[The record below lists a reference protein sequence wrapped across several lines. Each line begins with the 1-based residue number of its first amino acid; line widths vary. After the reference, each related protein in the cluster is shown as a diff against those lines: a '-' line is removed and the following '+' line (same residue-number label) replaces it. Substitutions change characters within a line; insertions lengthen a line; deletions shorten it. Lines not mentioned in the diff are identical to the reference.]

1 MAKPKIYV
9 TRQIF
14 DEAVDRLKQ
23 ATEMK
28 YWDSDMPP
36 SRETLLREVQGIDG
50 LFCLLTEKIDAEV
63 FDAAPNLRVVS
74 NMAVGFDN
82 IDIAE
87 ATKRGIPVGN
97 TPGVLTETTADFAF
111 ALLMAAGRRV
121 SEGDRYT
128 RAGKW
133 KTWGPKVLLG
143 QDIHGSTLGI
153 IGFGRIGIEMAKR
166 ARGFGMKLAYYDIF
180 RNEAAEKEY
189 DATYCTDLKDMLGQS
204 DFVSVHV
211 NLTPETRHLIN
222 SDTLGAM
229 KSTAVLVN
237 TSRGPVVDQTALYH
251 ALKDGTIAAA
261 GLDVTEVEPISM
273 DDPLLTLENVI
284 VAPHIASG
292 SVVTRTKM
300 SLMAVD
306 NLMAGLNGE
315 PLPNTPNPEA
325 RDVRTKMG

>member
-14 DEAVDRLKQ
+14 DEAVDRLRE
-23 ATEMK
+23 ATDMK
-28 YWDSDMPP
+28 YWDSEMPP
-36 SRETLLREVQGIDG
+36 PRDELLREVQDIDG
-50 LFCLLTEKIDAEV
+50 LFCLLTEKIDAEL
-63 FDAAPNLRVVS
+63 FDAAPNLKVVS

-82 IDIAE
+82 IDVAE

-128 RAGKW
+128 RAGNW
-133 KTWGPKVLLG
+133 KTWGPMVLLG

-153 IGFGRIGIEMAKR
+153 IGFGRIGVEMAKR
-166 ARGFGMKLAYYDIF
+166 AKGFGMNIVYYDVI
-180 RNEAAEKEY
+180 RNEEREKEY
-189 DATYCTDLKDMLGQS
+189 GATYCSDVKELLAQS
-204 DFVSVHV
+204 DFVSIHV

-222 SDTLGAM
+222 ADTLSGM

-284 VAPHIASG
+284 IAPHIASG

-306 NLMAGLNGE
+306 NLLAGLNGE
-315 PLPNTPNPEA
+315 QLPNTPNPE
-325 RDVRTKMG
+325 VRG

>member
-14 DEAVDRLKQ
+14 DEAVDRLRE
-23 ATEMK
+23 ATDMK
-28 YWDSDMPP
+28 YWDSEMPP
-36 SRETLLREVQGIDG
+36 SRDELLREVQDIDG
-50 LFCLLTEKIDAEV
+50 LFCLLTEKIDAEL

-82 IDIAE
+82 IDVAE

-128 RAGKW
+128 RAGNW
-133 KTWGPKVLLG
+133 KTWGPMVLLG

-153 IGFGRIGIEMAKR
+153 IGFGRIGVEMAKR
-166 ARGFGMKLAYYDIF
+166 AKGFGMNIVYYDVI
-180 RNEAAEKEY
+180 RNEEREKEY
-189 DATYCTDLKDMLGQS
+189 GATYCSDVKELLAQS
-204 DFVSVHV
+204 DFVSIHV

-222 SDTLGAM
+222 AETLSGM

-251 ALKDGTIAAA
+251 ALKDGTIGAA

-284 VAPHIASG
+284 IAPHIASG

-315 PLPNTPNPEA
+315 PLPNTPNPEV
-325 RDVRTKMG
+325 RD

>member
-14 DEAVDRLKQ
+14 DEAVERLRE
-23 ATEMK
+23 ATDMK
-28 YWDSDMPP
+28 YWDSEMPP
-36 SRETLLREVQGIDG
+36 PRDVLLREVQDIDG
-50 LFCLLTEKIDAEV
+50 LFCLLTEKIDAEL

-82 IDIAE
+82 IDVAE

-128 RAGKW
+128 RAGNW
-133 KTWGPKVLLG
+133 KTWGPMVLLG

-153 IGFGRIGIEMAKR
+153 IGFGRIGVEMAKR
-166 ARGFGMKLAYYDIF
+166 AKGFGMNIVYYDVI
-180 RNEAAEKEY
+180 RNEEREKEY
-189 DATYCTDLKDMLGQS
+189 GATYCSDVKELLAQS
-204 DFVSVHV
+204 DFVSIHV

-222 SDTLGAM
+222 ADTLSGM

-251 ALKDGTIAAA
+251 ALKDGTIGAA

-284 VAPHIASG
+284 IAPHIASG

-315 PLPNTPNPEA
+315 PLPNTPNPE
-325 RDVRTKMG
+325 VRGAKA

>member
-14 DEAVDRLKQ
+14 DEAVDRLRE
-23 ATEMK
+23 ATDMK
-28 YWDSDMPP
+28 YWDSEMPP
-36 SRETLLREVQGIDG
+36 SRDELLREVQDIDG
-50 LFCLLTEKIDAEV
+50 LFCLLTEKIDAEL
-63 FDAAPNLRVVS
+63 FDAAPNLKVVS

-82 IDIAE
+82 IDVAE

-128 RAGKW
+128 RAGNW
-133 KTWGPKVLLG
+133 KTWGPMVLLG

-153 IGFGRIGIEMAKR
+153 IGFGRIGVEMAKR
-166 ARGFGMKLAYYDIF
+166 AKGFGMNIVYYDVI
-180 RNEAAEKEY
+180 RNEEREREY
-189 DATYCTDLKDMLGQS
+189 GATYCSDVKELLAQS
-204 DFVSVHV
+204 DFVSIHV

-222 SDTLGAM
+222 ADTLSGM

-284 VAPHIASG
+284 IAPHIASG

-306 NLMAGLNGE
+306 NLLAGLNGE
-315 PLPNTPNPEA
+315 PLPNTPNPEV
-325 RDVRTKMG
+325 RD

>member
-14 DEAVDRLKQ
+14 DEAVDRLRE
-23 ATEMK
+23 ATDMK
-28 YWDSDMPP
+28 YWDSEMPP
-36 SRETLLREVQGIDG
+36 SRDELLREVQDIDG
-50 LFCLLTEKIDAEV
+50 LFCLLTEKIDAEL

-82 IDIAE
+82 IDVVE

-128 RAGKW
+128 RAGNW
-133 KTWGPKVLLG
+133 KTWGPMVLLG

-153 IGFGRIGIEMAKR
+153 IGFGRIGVEMAKR
-166 ARGFGMKLAYYDIF
+166 AKGFGMNIVYYDVI
-180 RNEAAEKEY
+180 RNEEREKEY
-189 DATYCTDLKDMLGQS
+189 GATYCSDVSELLAQS
-204 DFVSVHV
+204 DFVSIHV

-222 SDTLGAM
+222 ADTLSGM

-251 ALKDGTIAAA
+251 ALKDGTIGAA

-284 VAPHIASG
+284 IAPHIASG

-315 PLPNTPNPEA
+315 PLPNTPNPE
-325 RDVRTKMG
+325 VRGSKA

>member
-14 DEAVDRLKQ
+14 DEAVDRLKE
-23 ATEMK
+23 ATDMK
-28 YWDSDMPP
+28 YWDSEMPP
-36 SRETLLREVQGIDG
+36 PRDVLLREVQDIDG
-50 LFCLLTEKIDAEV
+50 LYCLLTEKIDAEL

-74 NMAVGFDN
+74 SMAVGFDN
-82 IDIAE
+82 IDVAE

-128 RAGKW
+128 RAGNW
-133 KTWGPKVLLG
+133 KTWGPMVLLG

-153 IGFGRIGIEMAKR
+153 IGFGRIGVEMAKR
-166 ARGFGMKLAYYDIF
+166 AKGFGMNIVYYDVI
-180 RNEAAEKEY
+180 RNEEREKEY
-189 DATYCTDLKDMLGQS
+189 GATYCSDVKELLAQS
-204 DFVSVHV
+204 DFVSIHV

-222 SDTLGAM
+222 ADTLSGM

-251 ALKDGTIAAA
+251 ALKDGTIGAA

-284 VAPHIASG
+284 IAPHIASG

-306 NLMAGLNGE
+306 NLLAGLNGE
-315 PLPNTPNPEA
+315 PLPNTPNPEVRGA
-325 RDVRTKMG
+325 RA

>member
-14 DEAVDRLKQ
+14 DEAVDRLKD
-23 ATEMK
+23 ATDMK
-28 YWDSDMPP
+28 YWDSEMPP
-36 SRETLLREVQGIDG
+36 PRDVLLREVQDIDG
-50 LFCLLTEKIDAEV
+50 LYCLLTEKIDAEL

-74 NMAVGFDN
+74 SMAVGFDN
-82 IDIAE
+82 IDVVE

-128 RAGKW
+128 RAGNW
-133 KTWGPKVLLG
+133 KTWGPMVLLG

-153 IGFGRIGIEMAKR
+153 IGFGRIGVEMAKR
-166 ARGFGMKLAYYDIF
+166 AKGFGMNIVYYDVI
-180 RNEAAEKEY
+180 RNEEREKEY
-189 DATYCTDLKDMLGQS
+189 GATYCTDVKELLAQS
-204 DFVSVHV
+204 DFVSIHV

-222 SDTLGAM
+222 SDTLSGM

-251 ALKDGTIAAA
+251 ALKDGTIGAA

-284 VAPHIASG
+284 IAPHIASG

-306 NLMAGLNGE
+306 NLLAGLNGE
-315 PLPNTPNPEA
+315 PLPNTPNPE
-325 RDVRTKMG
+325 VRGAKA

>member
-14 DEAVDRLKQ
+14 DEAVDRLKE
-23 ATEMK
+23 ATDMK
-28 YWDSDMPP
+28 YWDSEMPP
-36 SRETLLREVQGIDG
+36 PRDVLLREVQDIDG
-50 LFCLLTEKIDAEV
+50 LYCLLTEKIDAEL

-74 NMAVGFDN
+74 SMAVGFDN
-82 IDIAE
+82 IDVAE

-128 RAGKW
+128 RAGNW
-133 KTWGPKVLLG
+133 KTWGPMVLLG

-153 IGFGRIGIEMAKR
+153 IGFGRIGVEMAKR
-166 ARGFGMKLAYYDIF
+166 AKGFGMNIVYYDVI
-180 RNEAAEKEY
+180 RNEEREKEY
-189 DATYCTDLKDMLGQS
+189 GATYCSDVKDLLAQS
-204 DFVSVHV
+204 DFVSIHV

-222 SDTLGAM
+222 ADTLSGM

-251 ALKDGTIAAA
+251 ALKDGTIGAA

-284 VAPHIASG
+284 IAPHIASG

-306 NLMAGLNGE
+306 NLLAGLNGE
-315 PLPNTPNPEA
+315 PLPNTPNPEVRGA
-325 RDVRTKMG
+325 RA

>member
-14 DEAVDRLKQ
+14 DEAVDRLRE
-23 ATEMK
+23 ATDMK
-28 YWDSDMPP
+28 YWDSEMPP
-36 SRETLLREVQGIDG
+36 PRDELLREVQDIDG
-50 LFCLLTEKIDAEV
+50 LFCLLTEKIDAEL
-63 FDAAPNLRVVS
+63 FDAAPNLKVVS

-82 IDIAE
+82 IDVAE

-128 RAGKW
+128 RAGNW
-133 KTWGPKVLLG
+133 KTWGPMVLLG

-153 IGFGRIGIEMAKR
+153 IGFGRIGVEMAKR
-166 ARGFGMKLAYYDIF
+166 AKGFGMNIVYYDVI
-180 RNEAAEKEY
+180 RNEEREREY
-189 DATYCTDLKDMLGQS
+189 EATYCSDVKELLAQS
-204 DFVSVHV
+204 DFVSIHV

-222 SDTLGAM
+222 ADTLSGM

-284 VAPHIASG
+284 IAPHIASG

-306 NLMAGLNGE
+306 NLLAGLNGE
-315 PLPNTPNPEA
+315 PLPNTPNPE
-325 RDVRTKMG
+325 VRG

>member
-1 MAKPKIYV
+1 
-9 TRQIF
+9 
-14 DEAVDRLKQ
+14 
-23 ATEMK
+23 
-28 YWDSDMPP
+28 
-36 SRETLLREVQGIDG
+36 
-50 LFCLLTEKIDAEV
+50 
-63 FDAAPNLRVVS
+63 
-74 NMAVGFDN
+74 
-82 IDIAE
+82 
-87 ATKRGIPVGN
+87 
-97 TPGVLTETTADFAF
+97 
-111 ALLMAAGRRV
+111 
-121 SEGDRYT
+121 
-128 RAGKW
+128 
-133 KTWGPKVLLG
+133 
-143 QDIHGSTLGI
+143 
-153 IGFGRIGIEMAKR
+153 
-166 ARGFGMKLAYYDIF
+166 MKLAYYDIF

-284 VAPHIASG
+284 IAPHIASG

-325 RDVRTKMG
+325 RDVRAKMG

>member
-14 DEAVDRLKQ
+14 DEAVDRLRE
-23 ATEMK
+23 ATDMK
-28 YWDSDMPP
+28 YWDSEMPP
-36 SRETLLREVQGIDG
+36 SRDELLREVQDIDG
-50 LFCLLTEKIDAEV
+50 LFCLLTEKIDAEL

-82 IDIAE
+82 IDVAE

-128 RAGKW
+128 RAGNW
-133 KTWGPKVLLG
+133 KTWGPMVLLG

-153 IGFGRIGIEMAKR
+153 IGFGRIGVEMAKR
-166 ARGFGMKLAYYDIF
+166 AKGFGMNIVYYDVI
-180 RNEAAEKEY
+180 RNEEREKEY
-189 DATYCTDLKDMLGQS
+189 GATYCSDVKELLAQS
-204 DFVSVHV
+204 DFVSIHV

-222 SDTLGAM
+222 ADTLSGM

-251 ALKDGTIAAA
+251 ALKDGTIGAA

-284 VAPHIASG
+284 IAPHIASG

-315 PLPNTPNPEA
+315 PLPNTPNPEVRGA
-325 RDVRTKMG
+325 RT

>member
-14 DEAVDRLKQ
+14 DEAVDRLKE
-23 ATEMK
+23 ATDMK
-28 YWDSDMPP
+28 YWDSEMPP
-36 SRETLLREVQGIDG
+36 PRDVLLREVQDIDG
-50 LFCLLTEKIDAEV
+50 LYCLLTEKIDAEL

-74 NMAVGFDN
+74 SMAVGFDN
-82 IDIAE
+82 IDVAE

-128 RAGKW
+128 RAGNW
-133 KTWGPKVLLG
+133 KTWGPMVLLG

-153 IGFGRIGIEMAKR
+153 IGFGRIGVEMAKR
-166 ARGFGMKLAYYDIF
+166 AKGFGMNIVYYDVI
-180 RNEAAEKEY
+180 RNEEREKEY
-189 DATYCTDLKDMLGQS
+189 GATYCSDVKDLLAQS
-204 DFVSVHV
+204 DFVSIHV

-222 SDTLGAM
+222 ADTLSGM

-251 ALKDGTIAAA
+251 ALKDGTIGAA

-284 VAPHIASG
+284 IAPHIASG

-315 PLPNTPNPEA
+315 PLPNTPNPE
-325 RDVRTKMG
+325 VRGAKA

>member
-14 DEAVDRLKQ
+14 DEAVDRLRE
-23 ATEMK
+23 ATDMK
-28 YWDSDMPP
+28 YWDSEMPP
-36 SRETLLREVQGIDG
+36 PRDELLREVQDIDG
-50 LFCLLTEKIDAEV
+50 LFCLLTEKIDAEL
-63 FDAAPNLRVVS
+63 FDAAPNLKVVS

-82 IDIAE
+82 IDVAE

-128 RAGKW
+128 RAGNW
-133 KTWGPKVLLG
+133 KTWGPMVLLG

-153 IGFGRIGIEMAKR
+153 IGFGRIGVEMAKR
-166 ARGFGMKLAYYDIF
+166 AKGFGMNIVYYDVI
-180 RNEAAEKEY
+180 RNEEREKEY
-189 DATYCTDLKDMLGQS
+189 GATYCSDVKELLAQS
-204 DFVSVHV
+204 DFVSIHV

-222 SDTLGAM
+222 ADTLSGM

-284 VAPHIASG
+284 IAPHIASG

-306 NLMAGLNGE
+306 NLLAGLNGE
-315 PLPNTPNPEA
+315 PLPNTPNPE
-325 RDVRTKMG
+325 VRG

>member
-1 MAKPKIYV
+1 
-9 TRQIF
+9 
-14 DEAVDRLKQ
+14 
-23 ATEMK
+23 
-28 YWDSDMPP
+28 
-36 SRETLLREVQGIDG
+36 
-50 LFCLLTEKIDAEV
+50 
-63 FDAAPNLRVVS
+63 
-74 NMAVGFDN
+74 MAVGFDN
-82 IDIAE
+82 IDVVE

-128 RAGKW
+128 RAGNW
-133 KTWGPKVLLG
+133 KTWGPMVLLG

-153 IGFGRIGIEMAKR
+153 IGFGRIGVEMAKR
-166 ARGFGMKLAYYDIF
+166 AKGFGMNIVYYDVI
-180 RNEAAEKEY
+180 RNEEREKEY
-189 DATYCTDLKDMLGQS
+189 GVTYCADVMELLAQS
-204 DFVSVHV
+204 DFVSIHV

-222 SDTLGAM
+222 ADTLSGM

-237 TSRGPVVDQTALYH
+237 TSRGPVVNQTALYH
-251 ALKDGTIAAA
+251 ALKDGTIGAA

-284 VAPHIASG
+284 IAPHIASG

-306 NLMAGLNGE
+306 NLLAGLNGE
-315 PLPNTPNPEA
+315 PLPNTPNPEVRGA
-325 RDVRTKMG
+325 RA

>member
-14 DEAVDRLKQ
+14 DQAVDRLRE
-23 ATEMK
+23 ATDMK
-28 YWDSDMPP
+28 YWDSEMPP
-36 SRETLLREVQGIDG
+36 SRDELLREVQDIDG
-50 LFCLLTEKIDAEV
+50 LFCLLTEKIDAEL

-82 IDIAE
+82 IDVAE

-128 RAGKW
+128 RAGNW
-133 KTWGPKVLLG
+133 KTWGPMVLLG

-153 IGFGRIGIEMAKR
+153 IGFGRIGVEMAKR
-166 ARGFGMKLAYYDIF
+166 AKGFGMNIVYYDVI
-180 RNEAAEKEY
+180 RNEEREKEY
-189 DATYCTDLKDMLGQS
+189 GATYCSDVKELLAQS
-204 DFVSVHV
+204 DFVSIHV

-222 SDTLGAM
+222 AETLSGM

-251 ALKDGTIAAA
+251 ALKDGTIGAA

-284 VAPHIASG
+284 IAPHIASG

-315 PLPNTPNPEA
+315 PLPNTPNPEVRGA
-325 RDVRTKMG
+325 RT

>member
-14 DEAVDRLKQ
+14 DEAVDRLRE
-23 ATEMK
+23 ATDMK
-28 YWDSDMPP
+28 YWDSEMPP
-36 SRETLLREVQGIDG
+36 PRDVLLREVQDIDG
-50 LFCLLTEKIDAEV
+50 LYCLLTEKIDAEL

-74 NMAVGFDN
+74 SMAVGFDN
-82 IDIAE
+82 IDVVE

-128 RAGKW
+128 RAGNW
-133 KTWGPKVLLG
+133 KTWGPMVLLG

-153 IGFGRIGIEMAKR
+153 IGFGRIGVEMAKR
-166 ARGFGMKLAYYDIF
+166 AKGFGMNIVYYDVI
-180 RNEAAEKEY
+180 RNEEREKEY
-189 DATYCTDLKDMLGQS
+189 GATYCSGVKDLLAQS
-204 DFVSVHV
+204 DFVSIHV

-222 SDTLGAM
+222 ADTLSGM

-237 TSRGPVVDQTALYH
+237 TSRGPVVDQTALYY
-251 ALKDGTIAAA
+251 ALKDGTIGAA
-261 GLDVTEVEPISM
+261 GLDVTEVEPILM

-284 VAPHIASG
+284 IAPHIASG

-306 NLMAGLNGE
+306 NLLAGLNGE
-315 PLPNTPNPEA
+315 PLPNTPNPE
-325 RDVRTKMG
+325 VRGAKA

>member
-14 DEAVDRLKQ
+14 DEAVDRLKE
-23 ATEMK
+23 ATDMK
-28 YWDSDMPP
+28 YWDSEMPP
-36 SRETLLREVQGIDG
+36 PRDVLLREVQDIDG
-50 LFCLLTEKIDAEV
+50 LYCLLTEKIDAEL

-74 NMAVGFDN
+74 SMAVGFDN
-82 IDIAE
+82 IDVAE

-128 RAGKW
+128 RAGNW
-133 KTWGPKVLLG
+133 KTWGPMVLLG
-143 QDIHGSTLGI
+143 RDIHGSTLGI
-153 IGFGRIGIEMAKR
+153 IGFGRIGVEMAKR
-166 ARGFGMKLAYYDIF
+166 AKGFGMNIVYYDVI
-180 RNEAAEKEY
+180 RNEEREKEY
-189 DATYCTDLKDMLGQS
+189 GATYCSDVKELLAQS
-204 DFVSVHV
+204 DFVSIHV

-222 SDTLGAM
+222 ADTLSGM

-251 ALKDGTIAAA
+251 ALKDGTIGAA

-284 VAPHIASG
+284 IAPHIASG

-306 NLMAGLNGE
+306 NLLAGLNGE
-315 PLPNTPNPEA
+315 PLPNTPNPEVRDA
-325 RDVRTKMG
+325 RA

>member
-14 DEAVDRLKQ
+14 DEAVDRLRE
-23 ATEMK
+23 ATDMK
-28 YWDSDMPP
+28 YWDSEMPP
-36 SRETLLREVQGIDG
+36 PRDELLREVQDIDG
-50 LFCLLTEKIDAEV
+50 LFCLLTEKIDAEL
-63 FDAAPNLRVVS
+63 FDAAPNLKVVS

-82 IDIAE
+82 IDVAE

-128 RAGKW
+128 RAGNW
-133 KTWGPKVLLG
+133 KTWGPMVLLG

-153 IGFGRIGIEMAKR
+153 IGFGRIGVEMAKR
-166 ARGFGMKLAYYDIF
+166 AKGFGMNIVYYDVI
-180 RNEAAEKEY
+180 RNEEREREY
-189 DATYCTDLKDMLGQS
+189 GATYCSDVKELLAQS
-204 DFVSVHV
+204 DFVSIHV

-222 SDTLGAM
+222 ADTLSGM

-284 VAPHIASG
+284 IAPHIASG

-306 NLMAGLNGE
+306 NLLAGLNGE
-315 PLPNTPNPEA
+315 QLPNTPNPE
-325 RDVRTKMG
+325 VRG

>member
-14 DEAVDRLKQ
+14 DEAVDRLRE
-23 ATEMK
+23 ATDMK
-28 YWDSDMPP
+28 YWDSEMPP
-36 SRETLLREVQGIDG
+36 PRDVLLREVQDIDG
-50 LFCLLTEKIDAEV
+50 LFCLLTEKIDAEL

-82 IDIAE
+82 IDVAE

-128 RAGKW
+128 RAGNW
-133 KTWGPKVLLG
+133 KTWGPMVLLG

-153 IGFGRIGIEMAKR
+153 IGFGRIGVEMAKR
-166 ARGFGMKLAYYDIF
+166 AKGFGMNIVYYDVI
-180 RNEAAEKEY
+180 RNEEREKEY
-189 DATYCTDLKDMLGQS
+189 GATYCTDVKELLAQS
-204 DFVSVHV
+204 DFVSIHV

-222 SDTLGAM
+222 SDTLSGM

-251 ALKDGTIAAA
+251 ALKDGTIGAA

-284 VAPHIASG
+284 IAPHIASG

-315 PLPNTPNPEA
+315 PLPNTPNPE
-325 RDVRTKMG
+325 VRGAKA

>member
-14 DEAVDRLKQ
+14 DEAVDRLKE
-23 ATEMK
+23 ATDMK
-28 YWDSDMPP
+28 YWDSEMPP
-36 SRETLLREVQGIDG
+36 PRDVLLREVQDIDG
-50 LFCLLTEKIDAEV
+50 LYCLLTEKIDAEL

-74 NMAVGFDN
+74 SMAVGFDN
-82 IDIAE
+82 IDVAE
-87 ATKRGIPVGN
+87 ATRRGIPVGN

-128 RAGKW
+128 RAGNW
-133 KTWGPKVLLG
+133 KTWGPMVLLG

-153 IGFGRIGIEMAKR
+153 IGFGRIGVEMAKR
-166 ARGFGMKLAYYDIF
+166 AKGFGMNIVYYDVI
-180 RNEAAEKEY
+180 RNEEREKEY
-189 DATYCTDLKDMLGQS
+189 GATYCADVKELLAQS
-204 DFVSVHV
+204 DFVSIHV

-222 SDTLGAM
+222 SDTLSGM

-251 ALKDGTIAAA
+251 ALKDGTIGAA

-284 VAPHIASG
+284 IAPHIASG

-306 NLMAGLNGE
+306 NLLAGLNGE
-315 PLPNTPNPEA
+315 PLPNTPNPEVRGA
-325 RDVRTKMG
+325 RA

>member
-14 DEAVDRLKQ
+14 DEAVDRLRE
-23 ATEMK
+23 ATDMK
-28 YWDSDMPP
+28 YWDSEMPP
-36 SRETLLREVQGIDG
+36 PRDELLREVQDIDG
-50 LFCLLTEKIDAEV
+50 LFCLLTEKIDAEL
-63 FDAAPNLRVVS
+63 FDAAPNLKVVS

-82 IDIAE
+82 IDVAE

-128 RAGKW
+128 RAGNW
-133 KTWGPKVLLG
+133 KTWGPMVLLG

-153 IGFGRIGIEMAKR
+153 IGFGRIGVEMAKR
-166 ARGFGMKLAYYDIF
+166 AKGFGMNIVYYDVI
-180 RNEAAEKEY
+180 RNEEREKEY
-189 DATYCTDLKDMLGQS
+189 GATYCSDVKELLAQS
-204 DFVSVHV
+204 DFVSIHV

-222 SDTLGAM
+222 ADTLSGM

-273 DDPLLTLENVI
+273 EDPLLTLENVI
-284 VAPHIASG
+284 IAPHIASG

-306 NLMAGLNGE
+306 NLLAGLNGE
-315 PLPNTPNPEA
+315 PLPNTPNPE
-325 RDVRTKMG
+325 VRG

>member
-14 DEAVDRLKQ
+14 DEAVDRLRE
-23 ATEMK
+23 ATDMN
-28 YWDSDMPP
+28 YWDSEMPP
-36 SRETLLREVQGIDG
+36 SRDELLREVQDIDG
-50 LFCLLTEKIDAEV
+50 LFCLLTEKIDAEL

-82 IDIAE
+82 IDVAE

-128 RAGKW
+128 RAGNW
-133 KTWGPKVLLG
+133 KTWGPMVLLG

-153 IGFGRIGIEMAKR
+153 IGFGRIGVEMAKR
-166 ARGFGMKLAYYDIF
+166 AKGFGMNIVYYDVI
-180 RNEAAEKEY
+180 RNEEREKEY
-189 DATYCTDLKDMLGQS
+189 GATYCSDVKELLAQS
-204 DFVSVHV
+204 DFVSIHV

-222 SDTLGAM
+222 AETLSGM

-251 ALKDGTIAAA
+251 ALKDGTIGAA

-284 VAPHIASG
+284 IAPHIASG

-315 PLPNTPNPEA
+315 PLPNTPNPE
-325 RDVRTKMG
+325 VRGSKA

>member
-14 DEAVDRLKQ
+14 DEAVDRLRE
-23 ATEMK
+23 ATDMK
-28 YWDSDMPP
+28 YWDSEMPP
-36 SRETLLREVQGIDG
+36 SREELLREVQDIDG
-50 LFCLLTEKIDAEV
+50 LFCLLTEKIDAEL

-82 IDIAE
+82 IDVAE

-128 RAGKW
+128 RAGNW
-133 KTWGPKVLLG
+133 KTWGPMVLLG

-153 IGFGRIGIEMAKR
+153 IGFGRIGVEMAKR
-166 ARGFGMKLAYYDIF
+166 AKGFGMNIVYYDVI
-180 RNEAAEKEY
+180 RNEEREKEY
-189 DATYCTDLKDMLGQS
+189 GATYCSDVKELLAQS
-204 DFVSVHV
+204 DFVSIHV

-222 SDTLGAM
+222 ADTLAGM

-251 ALKDGTIAAA
+251 ALKDGTIGAA

-284 VAPHIASG
+284 IAPHIASG

-315 PLPNTPNPEA
+315 PLPNTPNPE
-325 RDVRTKMG
+325 VRGAKA

>member
-14 DEAVDRLKQ
+14 DEAVDRLKE
-23 ATEMK
+23 ATDMK
-28 YWDSDMPP
+28 YWDSEMPP
-36 SRETLLREVQGIDG
+36 PRDVLLREVQDIDG
-50 LFCLLTEKIDAEV
+50 LYCLLTEKIDAEL

-74 NMAVGFDN
+74 SMAVGFDN
-82 IDIAE
+82 IDVAE

-128 RAGKW
+128 RAGNW
-133 KTWGPKVLLG
+133 KTWGPMVLLG

-153 IGFGRIGIEMAKR
+153 IGFGRIGVEMAKR
-166 ARGFGMKLAYYDIF
+166 AKGFGMNIVYYDVI
-180 RNEAAEKEY
+180 RNEEREKEY
-189 DATYCTDLKDMLGQS
+189 GATYCTDVKELLAQS
-204 DFVSVHV
+204 DFVSIHV

-222 SDTLGAM
+222 SDTLSGM

-251 ALKDGTIAAA
+251 ALKDGTIGAA

-284 VAPHIASG
+284 IAPHIASG

-306 NLMAGLNGE
+306 NLLAGLNGE
-315 PLPNTPNPEA
+315 PLPNTPNPE
-325 RDVRTKMG
+325 VRGAKA

>member
-14 DEAVDRLKQ
+14 DEAVDRLRE
-23 ATEMK
+23 ATDMK
-28 YWDSDMPP
+28 YWDSEMPP
-36 SRETLLREVQGIDG
+36 SRDELLREVQDIDG
-50 LFCLLTEKIDAEV
+50 LFCLLTEKIDAEL

-82 IDIAE
+82 IDVAE

-128 RAGKW
+128 RAGNW
-133 KTWGPKVLLG
+133 KTWGPMVLLG

-153 IGFGRIGIEMAKR
+153 IGFGRIGVEMAKR
-166 ARGFGMKLAYYDIF
+166 AKGFGMNIVYYDVI
-180 RNEAAEKEY
+180 RNEEREKEY
-189 DATYCTDLKDMLGQS
+189 GATYCSDVKELLAQS
-204 DFVSVHV
+204 DFVSIHV

-222 SDTLGAM
+222 AETLSGM

-251 ALKDGTIAAA
+251 ALKDGTIGAA

-284 VAPHIASG
+284 IAPHIASG

-315 PLPNTPNPEA
+315 PLPNTPNPE
-325 RDVRTKMG
+325 VRGSKA

>member
-14 DEAVDRLKQ
+14 DEAVDRLKD
-23 ATEMK
+23 ATDMK
-28 YWDSDMPP
+28 YWDSEMPP
-36 SRETLLREVQGIDG
+36 PRDVLLREVQDIDG
-50 LFCLLTEKIDAEV
+50 LYCLLTEKIDAEL

-74 NMAVGFDN
+74 SMAVGFDN
-82 IDIAE
+82 IDVVE

-128 RAGKW
+128 RAGNW
-133 KTWGPKVLLG
+133 KTWGPMVLLG

-153 IGFGRIGIEMAKR
+153 IGFGRIGVEMAKR
-166 ARGFGMKLAYYDIF
+166 AKGFGMNIVYYDVI
-180 RNEAAEKEY
+180 RNEEREKEY
-189 DATYCTDLKDMLGQS
+189 GATYCSDVKDLLAQS
-204 DFVSVHV
+204 DFVSIHV

-222 SDTLGAM
+222 ADTLSGM

-251 ALKDGTIAAA
+251 ALKDGTIGAA

-284 VAPHIASG
+284 IAPHIASG

-306 NLMAGLNGE
+306 NLLAGLNGE
-315 PLPNTPNPEA
+315 PLPNTPNPE
-325 RDVRTKMG
+325 VRGAKA

>member
-14 DEAVDRLKQ
+14 DEAVDRLRE
-23 ATEMK
+23 ATDMK
-28 YWDSDMPP
+28 YWDSEMPP
-36 SRETLLREVQGIDG
+36 PREELLREVQDIDG
-50 LFCLLTEKIDAEV
+50 LFCLLTEKIDAEL

-82 IDIAE
+82 IDVAE

-128 RAGKW
+128 RAGNW
-133 KTWGPKVLLG
+133 KTWGPMVLLG

-153 IGFGRIGIEMAKR
+153 IGFGRIGVEMAKR
-166 ARGFGMKLAYYDIF
+166 AKGFGMNIVYYDVI
-180 RNEAAEKEY
+180 RNEEREKEY
-189 DATYCTDLKDMLGQS
+189 GATYCSDVKELLAQS
-204 DFVSVHV
+204 DFVSIHV

-222 SDTLGAM
+222 AETLSGM

-251 ALKDGTIAAA
+251 ALKDGTIGAA

-284 VAPHIASG
+284 IAPHIASG

-315 PLPNTPNPEA
+315 PLPNTPNPE
-325 RDVRTKMG
+325 VRGSKA

>member
-14 DEAVDRLKQ
+14 DEAVDRLRE
-23 ATEMK
+23 ATDMK
-28 YWDSDMPP
+28 YWDSEMPP
-36 SRETLLREVQGIDG
+36 SRDELLREVRDIDG
-50 LFCLLTEKIDAEV
+50 LFCLLTEKIDAEL

-82 IDIAE
+82 IDVAE

-128 RAGKW
+128 RAGNW
-133 KTWGPKVLLG
+133 KTWGPMVLLG

-153 IGFGRIGIEMAKR
+153 IGFGRIGVEMAKR
-166 ARGFGMKLAYYDIF
+166 AKGFGMNIVYYDVI
-180 RNEAAEKEY
+180 RNEEREKEY
-189 DATYCTDLKDMLGQS
+189 GATYCSDVKELLAQS
-204 DFVSVHV
+204 DFVSIHV

-222 SDTLGAM
+222 AETLSGM

-251 ALKDGTIAAA
+251 ALKDGTIGAA

-284 VAPHIASG
+284 IAPHIASG

-315 PLPNTPNPEA
+315 PLPNTPNPE
-325 RDVRTKMG
+325 VRGAKT

>member
-14 DEAVDRLKQ
+14 DEAVDRLRE
-23 ATEMK
+23 ATDMK
-28 YWDSDMPP
+28 YWDSEMPP
-36 SRETLLREVQGIDG
+36 SRDELLREVQDIDG
-50 LFCLLTEKIDAEV
+50 LFCLLTEKIDAEL

-82 IDIAE
+82 IDVAE

-128 RAGKW
+128 RAGNW
-133 KTWGPKVLLG
+133 KTWGPMVLLG

-153 IGFGRIGIEMAKR
+153 IGFGRIGVEMAKR
-166 ARGFGMKLAYYDIF
+166 AKGFGMNIVYYDVI
-180 RNEAAEKEY
+180 RNEEREKEY
-189 DATYCTDLKDMLGQS
+189 GATYCSDVKDLLAQS
-204 DFVSVHV
+204 DFVSIHV

-222 SDTLGAM
+222 ADTLSGM

-251 ALKDGTIAAA
+251 ALKDGTIGAA

-284 VAPHIASG
+284 IAPHIASG

-315 PLPNTPNPEA
+315 PLPNTPNPE
-325 RDVRTKMG
+325 VRSAKT

>member
-14 DEAVDRLKQ
+14 DEAVDRLKE
-23 ATEMK
+23 ATDMK
-28 YWDSDMPP
+28 YWDSEMPP
-36 SRETLLREVQGIDG
+36 PRDVLLREVQDIDG
-50 LFCLLTEKIDAEV
+50 LYCLLTEKIDAEL

-74 NMAVGFDN
+74 SMAVGFDN
-82 IDIAE
+82 IDVAE

-128 RAGKW
+128 RAGNW
-133 KTWGPKVLLG
+133 KTWGPMVLLG

-153 IGFGRIGIEMAKR
+153 IGFGRIGVEMAKR
-166 ARGFGMKLAYYDIF
+166 AKGFGMNIVYYDVI
-180 RNEAAEKEY
+180 RNEEREKEY
-189 DATYCTDLKDMLGQS
+189 GATYCSDVKDLLAQS
-204 DFVSVHV
+204 DFVSIHV

-222 SDTLGAM
+222 ADTLSGM

-251 ALKDGTIAAA
+251 ALKDGTIGAA

-284 VAPHIASG
+284 IAPHIASG

-306 NLMAGLNGE
+306 NLLAGLNGE
-315 PLPNTPNPEA
+315 PLPNTPNPE
-325 RDVRTKMG
+325 VRGAKA

>member
-14 DEAVDRLKQ
+14 DEAVDRLRE
-23 ATEMK
+23 ATDMK
-28 YWDSDMPP
+28 YWDSEMPP
-36 SRETLLREVQGIDG
+36 SRDVLLREVQDIDG
-50 LFCLLTEKIDAEV
+50 LFCLLTEKIDAEL

-82 IDIAE
+82 IDVAE

-128 RAGKW
+128 RAGNW
-133 KTWGPKVLLG
+133 KTWGPMVLLG

-153 IGFGRIGIEMAKR
+153 IGFGRIGVEMAKR
-166 ARGFGMKLAYYDIF
+166 AKGFGMNIVYYDVI
-180 RNEAAEKEY
+180 RNEEREKEY
-189 DATYCTDLKDMLGQS
+189 GATYCTDVKELLAQS
-204 DFVSVHV
+204 DFVSIHV

-222 SDTLGAM
+222 SDTLSGM

-251 ALKDGTIAAA
+251 ALKDGTIGAA

-284 VAPHIASG
+284 IAPHIASG

-315 PLPNTPNPEA
+315 PLPNTPNPE
-325 RDVRTKMG
+325 VRGAKA

>member
-14 DEAVDRLKQ
+14 DEAVDRLKD
-23 ATEMK
+23 ATDMK
-28 YWDSDMPP
+28 YWDSEMPP
-36 SRETLLREVQGIDG
+36 PRDVLLREVQDIDG
-50 LFCLLTEKIDAEV
+50 LYCLLTEKIDAEL

-74 NMAVGFDN
+74 SMAVGFDN
-82 IDIAE
+82 IDVVE

-128 RAGKW
+128 RAGNW
-133 KTWGPKVLLG
+133 KTWGPMVLLG

-153 IGFGRIGIEMAKR
+153 IGFGRIGVEMAKR
-166 ARGFGMKLAYYDIF
+166 AKGFGMNIVYYDVI
-180 RNEAAEKEY
+180 RNEEREKEY
-189 DATYCTDLKDMLGQS
+189 GATYCSDVKDLLAQS
-204 DFVSVHV
+204 DFVSIHV

-222 SDTLGAM
+222 ADTLSGM

-251 ALKDGTIAAA
+251 ALKDGTIGAA

-284 VAPHIASG
+284 IAPHIASG

-306 NLMAGLNGE
+306 NLLAGLNGE
-315 PLPNTPNPEA
+315 PLPNTPNPEVRGA
-325 RDVRTKMG
+325 RA